1 MRNGQVESVSTGYD
15 AGIGCRV
22 LVNGGWGFASTPSTK
37 KEDHLKMVERAVQI
51 AKASARSKFRDV
63 ELAPVEIVTDKKE
76 TRVLKDPFQ
85 MPVDRLAELLKEC
98 HEAMVQVPEVKVTGG
113 SLFMSREE
121 KTFASSE
128 GAWIEQTISITGG
141 GVDCMA
147 RGNNDVQR
155 RSFNMNKT
163 AGFEALEAMNLV
175 QRSTDMAQ
183 EAKILLTADSC
194 PRGLIR

>member
-1 MRNGQVESVSTGYD
+1 MEEQIKELLAYAKRLGATYADIRTTAQKNQPILMRNGQVESVSTGYD

-51 AKASARSKFRDV
+51 AKASARSKLRDV

-121 KTFASSE
+121 KTF
-128 GAWIEQTISITGG
+128 
-141 GVDCMA
+141 D
-147 RGNNDVQR
+147 
-155 RSFNMNKT
+155 
-163 AGFEALEAMNLV
+163 
-175 QRSTDMAQ
+175 
-183 EAKILLTADSC
+183 
-194 PRGLIR
+194 